1 MREELLHFIWKT
13 NKLQQKALKTVD
25 KASIQILHPGIHNMA
40 SGPDF
45 FNAKIEINGQ
55 LWAGNVEIH
64 LKSSDWYAHHHETDP
79 KYDNV
84 ILHVVWE
91 DDISVFRKDRSQIP
105 TLELQPHVPHSLL
118 SGYRSLL
125 ENSKR
130 KFINCEKN
138 IDDIPV
144 FIWDS
149 WLERLY
155 IERLEQKSLAIF
167 SLLKA
172 SQNDW
177 EQVLFTLLLKN
188 FGTKINGPSFLSVS
202 KALGFSAVRKLR
214 QDILPFESVLMG
226 LCGLLASNDIQD
238 GYYLSLQKEFEYQRN
253 KFGFHLHK
261 VQPPEFFGLRPNNFP
276 TIRLSQ
282 LANLYHREENLF
294 SKVIAATSS
303 EEFYR
308 LFAVEASL
316 YWQEHYSFGK
326 PSKKSKKKLT
336 KAFIDLLII
345 NTVVPLKFAYAKKR
359 KANVDV
365 TLINLLSSLKAEKNV
380 ITRNFADLGV
390 SAKNALRS
398 QAVLQLH
405 TSYCSKNQCLK
416 CAVGASLLSRIG

>member
-13 NKLQQKALKTVD
+13 NKLQQKTLRTVN
-25 KASIQILHPGIHNMA
+25 KASIQILHPGTHNKG

-45 FNAKIEINGQ
+45 FNAKIEIDDQ

-91 DDISVFRKDRSQIP
+91 DDIVVFRKDRSHIP
-105 TLELQPHVPHSLL
+105 TLELQHYVPNTLL
-118 SGYRSLL
+118 SAYRSLL

-138 IDDIPV
+138 IDNIPV
-144 FIWDS
+144 FLWNS

-155 IERLEQKSLAIF
+155 IERLEQKSKTIF
-167 SLLKA
+167 DLLEV
-172 SQNDW
+172 SQNNW
-177 EQVLFTLLLKN
+177 EQVLFTLLLKS
-188 FGTKINGPSFLSVS
+188 FGTKVNGPSFLSLSNV
-202 KALGFSAVRKLR
+202 LGFSKVRKLR
-214 QDILPFESVLMG
+214 QDLFSFESTLLG
-226 LCGLLASNDIQD
+226 LCGLLESNDEQD

-253 KFGFHLHK
+253 KFGFHLHT

-282 LANLYHREENLF
+282 LANLYHQEENLF
-294 SKVIAATSS
+294 SKVITATSS
-303 EEFYR
+303 NEFYR
-308 LFAVEASL
+308 LFAVEASI

-326 PSKKSKKKLT
+326 ASKKSTKKLS

-345 NTVVPLKFAYAKKR
+345 NTVVPLKFAYAQKR
-359 KANVDV
+359 KANVDLE
-365 TLINLLSSLKAEKNV
+365 LINLLSGLKSEKNV
-380 ITRNFADLGV
+380 ITRNFTDLGV
-390 SAKNALRS
+390 STNNALRS

-405 TSYCSKNQCLK
+405 TNYCSKNQCLK
-416 CAVGASLLSRIG
+416 CAVGASLLS